1 MRGVRARR
9 RRRKRRSQWRFKKNR
24 GGEREKMQ
32 RQTTYCKG
40 YNVSR
45 AVNGKEERG
54 RKTGSAREECCT
66 VPKREKRL
74 EVKEATVS
82 TEYENQN
89 NSMKEMSRGGE
100 V

>member
-1 MRGVRARR
+1 
-9 RRRKRRSQWRFKKNR
+9 
-24 GGEREKMQ
+24 MQ

-45 AVNGKEERG
+45 AVNGDEERG
-54 RKTGSAREECCT
+54 SCGGKTGSARRNERCT
-66 VPKREKRL
+66 VPEREKKL
-74 EVKEATVS
+74 GVKEATVS

-89 NSMKEMSRGGE
+89 SSMKEMSRGGD

>member
-1 MRGVRARR
+1 
-9 RRRKRRSQWRFKKNR
+9 
-24 GGEREKMQ
+24 MQ
-32 RQTTYCKG
+32 RQTTYCKR

-45 AVNGKEERG
+45 AVNGEKERGSRG
-54 RKTGSAREECCT
+54 RKTGSARWEERCT

-74 EVKEATVS
+74 GVKQATVS

>member
-1 MRGVRARR
+1 
-9 RRRKRRSQWRFKKNR
+9 
-24 GGEREKMQ
+24 MQ

-40 YNVSR
+40 YNVSW
-45 AVNGKEERG
+45 AVNGEEERGSRG
-54 RKTGSAREECCT
+54 RKTGSARREERRA

>member
-1 MRGVRARR
+1 
-9 RRRKRRSQWRFKKNR
+9 
-24 GGEREKMQ
+24 MQ

-45 AVNGKEERG
+45 AVNGEEERG
-54 RKTGSAREECCT
+54 SRSRKTGSARREERCT

-82 TEYENQN
+82 TESENQN
-89 NSMKEMSRGGE
+89 NSMKEMSREGE